1 MKWLTEYLSARVM
14 VVSRFKLRWRLSAAR
29 RELARRDQYAIE
41 VGVMHICWPSKNRFT
56 AQRYDRGDNLSVRFH
71 IQNSISLTI
80 AMPPRIICV

>member
-1 MKWLTEYLSARVM
+1 MEVVCCPARI
-14 VVSRFKLRWRLSAAR
+14 SSTR
-29 RELARRDQYAIE
+29 QYGIE

-80 AMPPRIICV
+80 AMPPRII